1 MSKSDPY
8 GALFFLGLAVY
19 ICQQSMGIGVGS
31 LRRPGPG
38 LLSFGAGAGIGLL
51 ALAFLIGTFW
61 KRKAGRKSQ
70 YDLRA
75 NDVQNQTAISPR
87 SSPPSAVAQLLRTG
101 ARGILAFS
109 REASGEVEGRG
120 HTATVV
126 VISVSLFIYTITV
139 SWLGFILAT
148 LFFVLF
154 LFRTV
159 ESETWW
165 RSTAKALLVTLGN
178 YLVFV
183 VWLGVKLP
191 KGILPW

>member
-8 GALFFLGLAVY
+8 SALFFLGLAAY

-38 LLSFGAGAGIGLL
+38 LLSFGAGAGTGLL

-70 YDLRA
+70 YDLKSNAVR
-75 NDVQNQTAISPR
+75 NHTAIHPR
-87 SSPPSAVAQLLRTG
+87 SSE
-101 ARGILAFS
+101 RGILAFS
-109 REASGEVEGRG
+109 REASGEVEGGGR
-120 HTATVV
+120 TARVV

-183 VWLGVKLP
+183 IWLGVKLP
-191 KGILPW
+191 KGILHWII